1 MFKVYIEESALT
13 HPQPMEIS
21 PDAPVSKLVPALVDE
36 LQLPRTDLFGNRL
49 VYFLRHSEDGRVLPD
64 HFSLRAAGIQQEDC
78 LALESYVA
86 EGAAVLSTPTEQT
99 AGQAASFYTGQT
111 IADAGMLTRTSNP
124 ALSSPIFASS
134 PQPAPANA
142 LPPVAPAARGGTR
155 RTRRALLV
163 MGGVVL
169 GVAGSGLAYA
179 AFRTLSGNQGAVPY
193 SGLQNR
199 APAPTAHVTTPA
211 RKQTALP
218 THAHSLLTFTQ
229 HQQTVRA
236 VSWSPDGKLLAS
248 GANDQRLLTWNTNGQ
263 VQLNRGLDAAGRA
276 VAWSPDSQQLAAAF
290 GNQILFLNAQNGA
303 VNAHSTHTHH
313 GVITAMAWSP
323 QQPRYLVSAGLD
335 RLAVAWNMQIFHP
348 MTIFR
353 QHTAGILAANWAPDG
368 QTAVTSSQGGVIRLW
383 NAASGQATHGFYFD
397 KAVSMNAVAFEPGNA
412 VLVAGGMDG
421 VLRLWHNGL
430 TCQVM
435 GNGNARG
442 RCLDAPQHLMA
453 HTQAIRALA
462 WSPDGRFLA
471 TGGDDNMLL
480 IWQPLQSQTPLLKIQ
495 QNAPVLALS
504 WSPDGQRIA
513 SASGNN
519 VTLWMLS

>member
-86 EGAAVLSTPTEQT
+86 EGAAVLSTPAEQA

-111 IADAGMLTRTSNP
+111 IADAGVLARMSDP
-124 ALSSPIFASS
+124 ALPSSAFASAL
-134 PQPAPANA
+134 QPASAGSPPAG
-142 LPPVAPAARGGTR
+142 APGGKR

-163 MGGVVL
+163 MGGAVL
-169 GVAGSGLAYA
+169 GVAGAGLVYA
-179 AFRTLSGNQGAVPY
+179 AFRTFSGNQGATSY
-193 SGLQNR
+193 AGLQTR
-199 APAPTAHVTTPA
+199 ATAPTGPTARATTPA
-211 RKQTALP
+211 QKQAFVP
-218 THAHSLLTFTQ
+218 TRANSLLVFTK

-248 GANDQRLLTWNTNGQ
+248 GANDQQLLTWNVNGQ
-263 VQLNRGLDAAGRA
+263 VQLNEGTAAAVRA
-276 VAWSPDSQQLAAAF
+276 VTWSPDSQQLAAAF
-290 GNQILFLNAQNGA
+290 GNQILFLNAQNGT
-303 VNAHSTHTHH
+303 VDAHSTHTQR
-313 GVITAMAWSP
+313 GIITAMAWSS
-323 QQPRYLVSAGLD
+323 QQPHYLVSAGLD
-335 RLAVAWNMQIFHP
+335 RLAVAWNTQTFHP

-368 QTAVTSSQGGVIRLW
+368 QTAVTSSQGGVIRIW
-383 NAASGQATHGFYFD
+383 NAVSGKETHGFYFD
-397 KAVSMNAVAFEPGNA
+397 KAVSMNAVAFEPGGT
-412 VLVAGGMDG
+412 VLAAGGMDG
-421 VLRLWHNGL
+421 VLRLWQNGL
-430 TCQVM
+430 TCQMM
-435 GNGNARG
+435 GNGG
-442 RCLDAPQHLMA
+442 QCLDAPQHLA
-453 HTQAIRALA
+453 GHAQAIRALA
-462 WSPDGRFLA
+462 WSPDGRLLA
-471 TGGDDNMLL
+471 TGGDDNMLF
-480 IWQPLQSQTPLLKIQ
+480 IWQPAQSQMPLLKVR

-504 WSPDGQRIA
+504 WSPDGRKIA
-513 SASGNN
+513 TASGNN